1 MTKNSSVSSV
11 PYVSSVRLFS
21 RSFNPNILRFCSQAD
36 QPIVFLPCHGMG
48 SELTFSPYFH
58 VPAIARIDR
67 F

>member
-36 QPIVFLPCHGMG
+36 QPIVFFALSRHGFG
-48 SELTFSPYFH
+48 TNVQPILSCTCNRSN
-58 VPAIARIDR
+58 
-67 F
+67 